1 MADDGIAM
9 KVLIGQ
15 QLPMGYR
22 DDFYAA
28 CNIIGYT
35 GEAITDPTVYF
46 QTDTERGHI
55 TQKHDVSQNVGRHV
69 VRSAAGYEIRN
80 ELVNGELRLVEKQN
94 GVITHRSRET
104 FHVLGPGD
112 ATTRDLLAQAIW
124 RYPSE
129 KYISKFSPAIRGTM
143 ANAAAAKDAFHQRLA
158 EVRPEPAD

>member
-1 MADDGIAM
+1 
-9 KVLIGQ
+9 
-15 QLPMGYR
+15 MGYR

-55 TQKHDVSQNVGRHV
+55 TQKHDVSQNVGRHI

-80 ELVNGELRLVEKQN
+80 ELVEGELRLVEKQN

-104 FHVLGPGD
+104 FHVLGSGD
-112 ATTRDLLAQAIW
+112 ATTRDVLAEAIC
-124 RYPSE
+124 RYPGE
-129 KYISKFSPAIRGTM
+129 KYTSKFSPDIRGAI
-143 ANAAAAKDAFHQRLA
+143 ANGGAPKDAFRQRLA
-158 EVRPEPAD
+158 DVRPERG